1 MSSAMGLAKLGS
13 ALRQNWLLALL
24 VLVQSVL
31 NIESGHGLGLTFV
44 FAAQLGSVWLLYG
57 KSCAYIAKVY
67 FFTFSVIIFVLA
79 VTNLKMDFL
88 FRYMAIESAL
98 VLQAALLGLISA
110 AASVPFVFWK
120 KKQRAGMWQIPVAIF
135 FTSIAAFT
143 MIALLVLVYSIAV
156 GKQL

>member
-98 VLQAALLGLISA
+98 VLQAALLGLILSL
-110 AASVPFVFWK
+110 
-120 KKQRAGMWQIPVAIF
+120 IHI
-135 FTSIAAFT
+135 
-143 MIALLVLVYSIAV
+143 
-156 GKQL
+156 